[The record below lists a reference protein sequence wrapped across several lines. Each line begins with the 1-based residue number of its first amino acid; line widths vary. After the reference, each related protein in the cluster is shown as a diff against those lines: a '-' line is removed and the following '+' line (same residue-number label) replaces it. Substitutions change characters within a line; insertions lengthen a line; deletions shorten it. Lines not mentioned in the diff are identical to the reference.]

1 MRRVFTRAAALLLT
15 VVAVC
20 GPVCAQNF
28 ATIDQTVN
36 DAVANHRL
44 PGAVVIVGHDGRVV
58 FRRAYGM
65 RSLEPVQE
73 PMTLD
78 TIFDMASLTKPLA
91 TAVAVMQL
99 YEQGKIGLNDA
110 VAKYLP
116 DFGANGKQDITIRQL
131 LTHYSGLPPD
141 LPLDDPWSGKEEG
154 FRRAFAIAPARP
166 AGEQFVYSDIN
177 FVVLG
182 ALVEKL
188 SGLTLEEYVRRS
200 VIEPLGLEHTR
211 FLPPAEWI
219 PRIAP
224 TEWEHDPISSGVHE
238 SHTFPGDTML
248 RGRVHDPT
256 SRRMGGVAGHA
267 GLFST
272 GDDLA
277 VYAQNLLDRLAGR
290 PSQFPL
296 SRIVLQKMVAPEQP
310 ATGTALRGFGW
321 DIDSPYSSN
330 RGTLLPVGSF
340 GHTGFTGTSMWID
353 PVSDTYVI
361 VLANSVHP
369 DGPKSITAL
378 RGRIADAAAVALG
391 IHADGGALA
400 AHITGYNESM
410 SGMRRWPARTG
421 EVKTGIDVLEN
432 DHFAELAEVARRHGG
447 KLRLGLLTNPTGVD
461 AGGRRTIDVLRHD
474 GEQAVPGLTLDAL
487 FSPEHGIGGELDQ
500 ANIASSSDTASGLP
514 VISLYGTKDADR
526 RPSLDS
532 LRKLDAVA
540 IDLQDAGVRFYTYEA
555 LLRYF
560 LEAAAQTG
568 TEIVVLDRPNPIT
581 GSFVQG
587 PLSDPGTESY
597 VNSIAIPVRHG
608 MTLGELARFDQ
619 QQLQLHI
626 DLTVVAIE
634 GWQRGDWYD
643 STGLAWVSPSP
654 NLRDL
659 EEAELYPGVGLVE
672 TTNISVGRG
681 TDTPFELIGAPWM
694 DARGLAQYLNRRQ
707 LPAVRFVP
715 IDFTPQKPYPYAGEI
730 CHGVRILVLDRN
742 ALDAPELGVE
752 LASALHHLYPDR
764 FQLEK
769 MNTLLANRSVLEAI
783 AAGTDAQRIA
793 EDWRPALD
801 AFAEQ
806 RARALLY
813 PAANP

>member
-1 MRRVFTRAAALLLT
+1 MKAAFCRVAGLLLIPA
-15 VVAVC
+15 AVC
-20 GPVCAQNF
+20 GSARAQNF
-28 ATIDQTVN
+28 AIIDQIVN
-36 DAVANHRL
+36 DAVADHRL

-65 RSLEPVQE
+65 RSLEPAQE
-73 PMTLD
+73 AMTVD

-110 VAKYLP
+110 VAKYVP

-141 LPLDDPWSGKEEG
+141 LPLEDPWSGKEEG

-177 FVVLG
+177 FIVLG

-188 SGLTLEEYVRRS
+188 SGITLDEYTQRF
-200 VIEPLGLEHTR
+200 IMEPLGLERTR
-211 FLPPAEWI
+211 FLPPVEWV

-238 SHTFPGDTML
+238 SHTFPGDSML

-272 GDDLA
+272 GDDL
-277 VYAQNLLDRLAGR
+277 VIYAQNLLDRLAGR
-290 PSQFPL
+290 PSKFPL

-330 RGTLLPVGSF
+330 RGSLFPVGSF

-353 PVSDTYVI
+353 PVSDSYVI

-410 SGMRRWPARTG
+410 SGMRRWPARNG
-421 EVKTGIDVLEN
+421 EVKTGIDVLES
-432 DHFAELAEVARRHGG
+432 DHFEELAAMARRHGG

-461 AGGRRTIDVLRHD
+461 AGGRRTIDILQHD
-474 GEQAVPGLTLDAL
+474 AEQAVPGLTLETL
-487 FSPEHGIGGELDQ
+487 FSPEHGISGVLDQ
-500 ANIASSSDTASGLP
+500 TNIASSSDAASGLP
-514 VISLYGTKDADR
+514 VISLYGAKDFDR
-526 RPSLDS
+526 RPSEDS
-532 LRKLDAVA
+532 LRKLDAVV
-540 IDLQDAGVRFYTYEA
+540 IDLEDAGVRFYTYEA
-555 LLRYF
+555 VLRYF

-568 TEIVVLDRPNPIT
+568 TEIVVLDRPDPIN

-587 PLSDPGTESY
+587 PLSDPGSESY
-597 VNSIAIPVRHG
+597 VNSISIPVRHG
-608 MTLGELARFDQ
+608 MTLGELARFDT
-619 QQLQLHI
+619 QQLRLHTL
-626 DLTVVAIE
+626 LTVIAMQ

-643 STGLAWVSPSP
+643 STGLDWVNPSP

-659 EEAELYPGVGLVE
+659 EEAMLYPGVGLVE

-681 TDTPFELIGAPWM
+681 TDTPFEVLGAPWM
-694 DARGLAQYLNRRQ
+694 DARALAEYLNRRQ
-707 LPAVRFVP
+707 LPAVRFAP
-715 IDFTPQKPYPYAGEI
+715 IDFTPLKPYPYAGEI

-742 ALDAPELGVE
+742 VLDAPELGVE
-752 LASALHHLYPDR
+752 IASALHHLYPDQ

-769 MNTLLANRSVLEAI
+769 MITLLANHAVLEAI
-783 AAGTDAQRIA
+783 AGGRDPQRIV
-793 EDWRPALD
+793 EDWRPAVE
-801 AFAEQ
+801 AFALE
-806 RARALLY
+806 RARVLLY
-813 PAANP
+813 P